1 MISKDEH
8 WIIDVGNTR
17 TKLVMFS
24 GDEITSVLTDEA
36 AIAFA
41 ENALNSGELPDQ
53 CMLAA
58 SGQVSHDWEEWIAQ
72 ANKTLPKGQHAFT
85 LNDANDAGVL
95 SHYESMATL
104 GLDRAANARAA
115 LAENPES
122 NWLVIDAGT
131 CLTVDWI
138 EKGTFTGG
146 SIAPG
151 IELRL
156 RAMYAGTANLPF
168 PEDWRDRANLGIG
181 LHIGQNTIDALLAG
195 AIGGANSEL
204 QARIEAFSKEYDEF
218 CVAVT
223 GGDAD
228 CLELRTRC
236 TIFADPNLTWKGYHL
251 ILKDL
256 VQKN

>member
-1 MISKDEH
+1 MNGNGEH
-8 WIIDVGNTR
+8 WIIDIGNTR
-17 TKLVMFS
+17 TKLVMFT
-24 GDEITSVLTDEA
+24 GDEITNVLTDAA

-58 SGQVSHDWEEWIAQ
+58 SGQVSDDWEEWITQ
-72 ANKTLPKGQHAFT
+72 CNKTLPKGRRAFT

-95 SHYESMATL
+95 SRYESMATL

-115 LAENPES
+115 IAENPES

-138 EKGTFTGG
+138 EKATFMGG

-168 PEDWRDRANLGIG
+168 PEDWRERANLGIG

-195 AIGGANSEL
+195 AIGGAISEL